1 MSHFSQLLTFIEVAN
16 TQSFAEASRQL
27 SLSTSTVSARVKALE
42 NKLKV
47 RLFNRNTRTV
57 TLTDEGDLYFS
68 QCQSIL
74 KQLINLEDTLTQK
87 GQLSGRIKLTVP
99 LDLPAKPL
107 THIIS
112 DFLAHH
118 SEINIEIIATD
129 EPLDLVSNNIDIAL
143 RGGKL
148 TTLSLISRKIGE
160 GELAFITS
168 QEYYDA
174 KLADRQDIRIEELPI
189 IDPLNILPT
198 IADGRLFFKNAIAT
212 SNMSLAKELLI
223 QSSGIGILP
232 KNICLKEFENKQLIE
247 VDSGFELPKL
257 PLYILYPSRDHLS
270 LRVRKF
276 IDFIIKSQDKY
287 SLV

>member
-27 SLSTSTVSARVKALE
+27 SLSTSTVSARIKALE
-42 NKLKV
+42 KKLKV

-57 TLTDEGDLYFS
+57 TLTDEGDLYFT

-74 KQLINLEDTLTQK
+74 KQLINLEDTITQK
-87 GQLSGRIKLTVP
+87 EHLSGRIRLTIP

-112 DFLAHH
+112 DFSALN
-118 SEINIEIIATD
+118 SEISFEVIATD
-129 EPLDLVSNNIDIAL
+129 EPQDLISNNIDIAI

-160 GELAFITS
+160 GELKFYAS
-168 QEYYDA
+168 KNYYENIINKKKCSHIA
-174 KLADRQDIRIEELPI
+174 ELPFF
-189 IDPLNILPT
+189 DPLNTLPAL
-198 IADGRLFFKNAIAT
+198 ADGISFVKNPIKT
-212 SNMSLAKELLI
+212 RNIRLAKEMTL
-223 QSSGIGILP
+223 QSCGVGILP
-232 KNICLKEFENKQLIE
+232 ENLCMEELKNEQLIE
-247 VDSGFELPKL
+247 VESSLKLPKL
-257 PLYILYPSRDHLS
+257 PLYVLYPSRDHLP

-276 IDFIIKSQDKY
+276 IDFLMGSQEKY
-287 SLV
+287 PLI